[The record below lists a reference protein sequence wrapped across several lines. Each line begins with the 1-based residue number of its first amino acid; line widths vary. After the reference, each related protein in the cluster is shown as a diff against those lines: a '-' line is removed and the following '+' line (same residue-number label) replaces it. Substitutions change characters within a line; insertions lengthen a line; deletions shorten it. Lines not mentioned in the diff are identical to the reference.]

1 MENREEECY
10 YSIAL
15 TQVPH
20 IGVRGAKRLYD
31 SIGSAKDIFKFR
43 KELPDRIPDLSKSI
57 IEWLDCPEALTIADK
72 EMKFIVEKQIGYHL
86 LSEDDYPSRFK
97 DCDDAPIIL
106 FSKGNLKLNTPHIL
120 NMVGTRRATEY
131 GKQFCATFIRELKAL
146 CPDVTIVSGLA
157 YGIDINAHRA
167 AVENDI
173 PTIGVLGH
181 GLDRIYPSVHRGTA
195 IKMLEKGGL
204 LTEFISGTNPD
215 AFNFVSRNRIIAGI
229 SDATIVVESAS
240 KGGSLITADISE
252 SYHRDCFAVPGRIC
266 DEYSVGC
273 NNLIHDNK
281 AALLYSAEDF
291 VKAMN
296 WNDPAKEK
304 KRVKVI
310 QRDFFPTL
318 SPEEQQIVKLLDDRG
333 NLQINTLSVETNI
346 PIYRIS
352 SYLFELEMK
361 GVIRTLAGGVY
372 QLLR

>member
-10 YSIAL
+10 YCIAL

-20 IGVRGAKRLYD
+20 IGIRGAKRLYD

-43 KELPDRIPDLSKSI
+43 KELADRIPDLNKHV
-57 IEWLDCPEALTIADK
+57 IEWLDCPEALAIADK
-72 EMKFIVEKQIGYHL
+72 EMKFINEKNIGYYIIA
-86 LSEDDYPSRFK
+86 EDSYPSRFK
-97 DCDDAPIIL
+97 DCDDAPIIM
-106 FSKGNLKLNTPHIL
+106 FSKGNLKLNAPHVL
-120 NMVGTRRATEY
+120 NMVGTRQATDY
-131 GKQFCATFIRELKAL
+131 GKQFCTTFIKELKTL
-146 CPDVTIVSGLA
+146 CPDATIVSGLA
-157 YGIDINAHRA
+157 YGIDITSHRA
-167 AVENDI
+167 AVDNDLS
-173 PTIGVLGH
+173 TIGVLAH
-181 GLDRIYPSVHRGTA
+181 GLDRIYPSLHRNTA
-195 IKMLEKGGL
+195 IKMLDKGGL
-204 LTEFISGTNPD
+204 LTEFISGTKPD

-229 SDATIVVESAS
+229 SDATIVVESAA

-252 SYHRDCFAVPGRIC
+252 SYHRDCFAVPGRIN
-266 DEYSVGC
+266 DEYSIGC

-281 AALLYSAEDF
+281 AGLIYSGADF

-296 WNDPAKEK
+296 WNDPTKEK
-304 KRVKVI
+304 KRVEVI

-318 SPEEQQIVKLLDDRG
+318 SPEEQQIVKLLDERG
-333 NLQINTLSVETNI
+333 NLQINTLSVDTNI